1 MVLPDQ
7 KSVEPVTIVN
17 FKVAETKE
25 LNWIL
30 KTMIIDQNIYSAQL
44 QQVHIYFR
52 AETKEQVHIYFTQT
66 TGSEYL
72 VNNHS

>member
-1 MVLPDQ
+1 MAE
-7 KSVEPVTIVN
+7 SVEPVTIVN
-17 FKVAETKE
+17 FQVAETKE

-30 KTMIIDQNIYSAQL
+30 KTMIIDQNICSAQL

-66 TGSEYL
+66 TESEYL